1 MNDAAPSEVCSRL
14 HVLARGL
21 VRQSFP
27 FDRNAIPKN
36 GIYLLFERGE
46 IGHEGDRIV
55 RVGTHT
61 GPGQL
66 PSRLGQ
72 HFLAENKDRS
82 IFRKNIG
89 RALLNKDRDPFLKSW
104 NLDLTTRKAREEHL
118 EHVDLEYQLKIE
130 AAVSRYMRERLSFVV
145 FEVEGKEERLA
156 LEAGL
161 IGAISLCG
169 QCGPTHAWLGLHS
182 PVQKIRD
189 SGLWLVNELYKTPAV
204 LSDLAPLHRDQR

>member
-1 MNDAAPSEVCSRL
+1 MNHAATSEICSRL
-14 HVLARGL
+14 HVLARRL

-36 GIYLLFERGE
+36 GIYLLFECGE
-46 IGHEGDRIV
+46 IGHGGDRIV

-89 RALLNKDRDPFLKSW
+89 RALLNRDGDPFLQSW
-104 NLDLTTRKAREEHL
+104 NIDLTTRQARDRHL
-118 EHVDLEYQLKIE
+118 ESVDLEYQSRIE
-130 AAVSRYMRERLSFVV
+130 AAVSRKVSQSLS
-145 FEVEGKEERLA
+145 EVEA
-156 LEAGL
+156 AVA
-161 IGAISLCG
+161 AIESDP
-169 QCGPTHAWLGLHS
+169 QVREIVDMFDAEIDRS
-182 PVQKIRD
+182 SVR
-189 SGLWLVNELYKTPAV
+189 PAR
-204 LSDLAPLHRDQR
+204 SAD